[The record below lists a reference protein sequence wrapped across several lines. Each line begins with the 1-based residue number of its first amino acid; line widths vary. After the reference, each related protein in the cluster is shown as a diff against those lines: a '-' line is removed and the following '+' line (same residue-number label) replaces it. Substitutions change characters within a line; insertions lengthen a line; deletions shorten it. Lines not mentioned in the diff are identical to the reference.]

1 MTTLLKLFTATTSK
15 SQFDLAEEM
24 CNKIKEVVYTYSDRV
39 PLALAIGVI
48 EIAKM
53 EVMEEAK

>member
-1 MTTLLKLFTATTSK
+1 MTTPRLFTATTSK
-15 SQFDLAEEM
+15 PHTQLAEEL
-24 CNKIKEVVYTYSDRV
+24 CEKIKAAVYEYSDRI

-53 EVMEEAK
+53 EVMEGAK

>member
-1 MTTLLKLFTATTSK
+1 MTTPLKLFTATTSK
-15 SQFDLAEEM
+15 SQFDLAAELCE
-24 CNKIKEVVYTYSDRV
+24 KIKVAVYEYSDRI